1 MNASHTLAKRPP
13 RQGGLVG
20 PIILIGAGLLFL
32 LNNLGVIS
40 WSVWGG
46 LFQLWPLLLVAIGLD
61 LLIGRRSRLGS
72 LLVAA
77 LVVAA
82 LLGAIW
88 YSGGWGAPAG
98 ALLGS
103 QVISQPL
110 GGASSAKVDI
120 GMGIGTLRLSAQP
133 TPGDLVSGSITQGP
147 RDEIEREFGVANG
160 VATFRLHSVSQ
171 GMGALPIGPASRG
184 ELVWDLRLNPSV
196 PLDLKLSTGAGTA
209 TLDLSQLT
217 LRSLDVNTGV
227 GAATVTLPR
236 TSVLHANISGGVGET
251 TIVIPAG
258 VAARVKATA
267 GIGQVHV
274 LGSFERQGELYVSPG
289 YAEADNQV
297 ELRISGGVGSITVTQ
312 ESGR

>member
-1 MNASHTLAKRPP
+1 MSAIDTLPERPP
-13 RQGGLVG
+13 RQGGLAG

-46 LFQLWPLLLVAIGLD
+46 LIKLWPLLLIAIGLD
-61 LLIGRRSRLGS
+61 LLFGRRSRLGS

-77 LVVAA
+77 LVLAA
-82 LLGAIW
+82 LAGAIW

-103 QVISQPL
+103 QAISQPL
-110 GGASSAKVDI
+110 GGASSANLDI
-120 GMGIGTLRLSAQP
+120 GMGVGTLRLGAQA
-133 TPGDLVSGSITQGP
+133 TPDGLLSGSITAGP
-147 RDEIEREFGVANG
+147 RDQVEREFGVTNG

-171 GMGALPIGPASRG
+171 GLGALPIGPASRG

-217 LRSLDVNTGV
+217 LRSLEMSTGV

-236 TSVLHANISGGVGET
+236 AGVLRANISGGVGET
-251 TIVIPAG
+251 TIAIPAG
-258 VAARVKATA
+258 VAARIKASA
-267 GIGQVHV
+267 GLGQVRV
-274 LGSFERQGELYVSPG
+274 LGTFERQGELYVSPG
-289 YAEADNQV
+289 YAEADARV
-297 ELRISGGVGSITVTQ
+297 ELTISGGVGSITVTQ
-312 ESGR
+312 EPGR